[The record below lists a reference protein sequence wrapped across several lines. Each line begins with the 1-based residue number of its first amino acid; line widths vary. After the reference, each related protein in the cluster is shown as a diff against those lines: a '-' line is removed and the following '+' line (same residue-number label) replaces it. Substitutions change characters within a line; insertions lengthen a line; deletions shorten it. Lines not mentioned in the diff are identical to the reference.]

1 MNSDRI
7 PNRWRKQLTR
17 LFLTSQYNWQDL
29 ALSTPAASVLKG
41 SAVLLLSQHWG
52 SDNRQVW
59 GNECYWEESRGGK
72 PGSGRTKV
80 IREIINTC
88 IVFFCLFLSLILIP
102 SLWEYIIVVCVCVCV
117 CECVCA
123 QSCLTLCNPMDYSL
137 PGSSVHGILQARMLE
152 WVAISFVRV
161 SSQPSN
167 WTLVSCVGRQILY
180 HWATWEVLPLKILY
194 TYLYI
199 CIF

>member
-117 CECVCA
+117 CVSVCVLSHVWLFATPWTIACLAPLFMEFSRQECW
-123 QSCLTLCNPMDYSL
+123 SGLPFPLSGYLPNPATEPLSPVL
-137 PGSSVHGILQARMLE
+137 AGKFFTTEPPGKSSH
-152 WVAISFVRV
+152 
-161 SSQPSN
+161 
-167 WTLVSCVGRQILY
+167 
-180 HWATWEVLPLKILY
+180 
-194 TYLYI
+194 
-199 CIF
+199 